1 MYRCHHCG
9 KEFRTVAALGGHYSA
24 LGIKAPKAPKT
35 KPPKPDNPP
44 ADDPSLLV
52 THKALPI
59 EAILHRIVIP
69 PLHGEHEA
77 ELYNAGF
84 QHGLLVVILG
94 VRLAQELSSLGI
106 AQAAPLIQMAREM
119 RQAEA
124 QAARTAAEEAAQKA
138 AHAVAE
144 TIAKTAAAAPRDIAS
159 APNPLEGLFA
169 RHLEKALSPLLER
182 LLSPFTP
189 QANHHHPGNPIPP
202 TPNTP
207 PTPGTPK

>member
-9 KEFRTVAALGGHYSA
+9 KSFRTVAALGGHYSA
-24 LGIKAPKAPKT
+24 LGIKAPKEPKR
-35 KPPKPDNPP
+35 KIPQPDNPP
-44 ADDPSLLV
+44 ADDLPPLATL
-52 THKALPI
+52 KALPAD
-59 EAILHRIVIP
+59 AILERIVIP

-77 ELYNAGF
+77 ELYNTGF
-84 QHGLLVVILG
+84 RHGLLVVILG

-138 AHAVAE
+138 AHAAAE
-144 TIAKTAAAAPRDIAS
+144 RIIQNLKASPGDIAT

-169 RHLEKALSPLLER
+169 RHLEQALSPLLER
-182 LLSPFTP
+182 LLSPFAP
-189 QANHHHPGNPIPP
+189 QANHHRQGSP
-202 TPNTP
+202 
-207 PTPGTPK
+207 